1 MLTGREV
8 GAEKPSTHY
17 PIKTPILSPC
27 DLPNLSLGQLP
38 QVQQLPRVQRTPIP
52 RLTHVSRLY
61 ADHSV
66 GGARQAPDADPLDSV
81 CGWLRGARRA
91 AAGPQ
96 RSQCPH
102 QRPGRSAPLGPGVI
116 QTLPLLVWAPSLLPG
131 PEPGIPQLLAC
142 LGHPPAVPDFSV
154 CVPCPRCFLRF
165 SLFFPGHCQEPC
177 LFLSN
182 FPTSVLACPRCL
194 SVSSG
199 PPMSIS
205 QSKGGHPVPSMPALA
220 SSQPVPPSQP
230 TSDPVSTWHPLILFP
245 PAPYVFTV
253 SPACPRHHHAPCPNT
268 STPVPLYSLLSVL
281 NI

>member
-102 QRPGRSAPLGPGVI
+102 QRPGRSAPLSPGVI

-131 PEPGIPQLLAC
+131 PEPGIPQLLVC
-142 LGHPPAVPDFSV
+142 LEHPPSCSRLLRLRPLSQVFSSFQLVLSWALSGAMSVSFKLSHKCPGLSQVPISLIWSSNEHFPVYGGPSCPKHACSGLIPASPTLGNPHPTQSEPGTPHLV
-154 CVPCPRCFLRF
+154 PSCPICVH
-165 SLFFPGHCQEPC
+165 SFPG
-177 LFLSN
+177 LSQA
-182 FPTSVLACPRCL
+182 PPRPL
-194 SVSSG
+194 S
-199 PPMSIS
+199 
-205 QSKGGHPVPSMPALA
+205 
-220 SSQPVPPSQP
+220 
-230 TSDPVSTWHPLILFP
+230 
-245 PAPYVFTV
+245 
-253 SPACPRHHHAPCPNT
+253 
-268 STPVPLYSLLSVL
+268 
-281 NI
+281 